1 MRLVRHVYQFTD
13 LSMQQLYISA
23 LYLFSWLP
31 VGGAASDSQEACGQ
45 RRSDLS
51 EGPHYVRCPGP
62 GRQVVALR
70 FACQERFKVV
80 FGDQPTA
87 SCLYRPEL
95 AGAQQVMAEFG
106 EAANLA
112 RAARTGTTGIATATL
127 TAHFHTMG
135 GAGAGPVG

>member
-1 MRLVRHVYQFTD
+1 MRVR
-13 LSMQQLYISA
+13 LI
-23 LYLFSWLP
+23 
-31 VGGAASDSQEACGQ
+31 GAISDSSSRTASIEAHMTWQ
-45 RRSDLS
+45 A
-51 EGPHYVRCPGP
+51 
-62 GRQVVALR
+62 VVASW
-70 FACQERFKVV
+70 FARQERFKVV